1 MDLDGLD
8 RALIRA
14 HAGDDFC
21 ALIALYTLAADEC
34 EQAGDIDATCFYL
47 THAYVYALQDGAAE
61 AGTLQRCLQIGDR
74 TRGAQPVV
82 QIYGMRRLTDGQ
94 AAIAKIGP

>member
-34 EQAGDIDATCFYL
+34 EQAG
-47 THAYVYALQDGAAE
+47 E
-61 AGTLQRCLQIGDR
+61 RCLQIGDR